1 MNVPTGGGV
10 VPGQQLFDNQ
20 SPPALFLDA
29 GARQLFGP
37 DGVTPLIDLNL
48 TATGYVDFPQG
59 LSAGGGGID
68 TSNGGGIDT
77 SNGGFIDTSN
87 SDGIDTSY
95 SGGIDT
101 SNSGGIDTSGG
112 GGYIRTSGGG
122 FIDTSGGSGFI
133 RTSGGSGSIDTS
145 NVGGYI
151 DTSSGGGGIR
161 TSYSGGYI
169 DTGNGGGYIDTSN
182 GGAGLITNGYN
193 AVLNWL
199 FAFDGVNMIPTDP
212 ATLSV
217 GNVTDTSAVPAASGP
232 GNPGQM
238 IFTDDA
244 IYRCF
249 ASGDWRKVS
258 MPYLAY

>member
-1 MNVPTGGGV
+1 MALKPVIGGFVNVPTGGGV

-77 SNGGFIDTSN
+77 SNGGFINTSN
-87 SDGIDTSY
+87 SDGINTSYSAGIDTSY
-95 SGGIDT
+95 SAGISTSFGGYIDT
-101 SNSGGIDTSGG
+101 SNGGFIDTSGG
-112 GGYIRTSGGG
+112 GGYIRTSGG
-122 FIDTSGGSGFI
+122 SGF
-133 RTSGGSGSIDTS
+133 IDTS

-151 DTSSGGGGIR
+151 DTS
-161 TSYSGGYI
+161 YS
-169 DTGNGGGYIDTSN
+169 GGYIDTSN

>member
-112 GGYIRTSGGG
+112 GGYIRTSGG
-122 FIDTSGGSGFI
+122 SGF
-133 RTSGGSGSIDTS
+133 IDTS

-151 DTSSGGGGIR
+151 DTS
-161 TSYSGGYI
+161 YS
-169 DTGNGGGYIDTSN
+169 GGYIDTSN